1 MPTTVQPNRKERRD
15 AARRERV
22 EREAARAA
30 ATARRRRL
38 ARLGAVLAGAAL
50 VVAVLVVVSGSGSGT
65 KPAARTAASGPVAGA
80 RETSALLAGIPQH
93 GLTLGRPKAPVRVVE
108 FADLQCP
115 FCRDYSTGVL
125 PRLVRTYVR
134 PGKVRMEFRSLHF
147 IGPDSERAARVVQA
161 AGRQDKLWN
170 VLDLAYRSQ
179 GKENSGWAT
188 DALLRRL
195 AGAVPGLD
203 VGRVFAARDSAAVT
217 AELKAANTLA
227 TTSGVQS
234 TPTFLVGRGSSLKAV
249 DAAGL
254 PAAIEAAVGR

>member
-1 MPTTVQPNRKERRD
+1 MPTVAQPSRKERRD
-15 AARRERV
+15 AARRDRV
-22 EREAARAA
+22 ERETALAA
-30 ATARRRRL
+30 AAARRRRL
-38 ARLGAVLAGAAL
+38 ARLGAVLAGAAV
-50 VVAVLVVVSGSGSGT
+50 VVAVLVVVSASGSGT
-65 KPAARTAASGPVAGA
+65 KRAARTAASGPVAGA
-80 RETSALLAGIPQH
+80 RESSALLAGIPQH
-93 GLTLGRPKAPVRVVE
+93 GLTLGSPKAPVRVVE

-115 FCRDYSTGVL
+115 FCRDYSTAVM

-134 PGKVRMEFRSLHF
+134 PGKVRMEFRSLAF
-147 IGPDSERAARVVQA
+147 IGPDSERAARVAQA

-170 VLDLAYRSQ
+170 VVDLAYRNQ

-188 DALLRRL
+188 DAVLRRL

-203 VGRVFAARDSAAVT
+203 VGRVFAARDSAGVT
-217 AELKAANTLA
+217 AELEAADTLA
-227 TTSGVQS
+227 TASGVQS